1 MEQLIGFPLSIVVIL
16 AFCLMWLNLHPES
29 TLARGIAYLAGVM
42 LIINVGFLLNIPVIA
57 YTGSSS
63 LMYLM
68 FGLTFLSAFLLFLKG
83 INVLTTKSFFIF
95 LAGAII
101 LSVVI
106 GAIIL
111 VRLF

>member
-29 TLARGIAYLAGVM
+29 SLARGIAYLAGVM
-42 LIINVGFLLNIPVIA
+42 LIVNVGFLLNIPVIA
-57 YTGSSS
+57 YTGSSA

-68 FGLTFLSAFLLFLKG
+68 FALTFLSAFLLFLKG
-83 INVLTTKSFFIF
+83 INVLSTKLFFIL

-101 LSVVI
+101 LFVVVA
-106 GAIIL
+106 AIIL
-111 VRLF
+111 VVLF